1 LQSYFE
7 IFRKRFF
14 DRESYIGRVS
24 ISSQFYFQI
33 CLVLRPANSFSL
45 YFFLFIPFN
54 DQKKRRRR
62 KRRKVSWGV
71 IGRVSGVQDVRQ
83 VLTDSNYFIWFWG
96 LETGVVK
103 WIGSL

>member
-1 LQSYFE
+1 M
-7 IFRKRFF
+7 IK
-14 DRESYIGRVS
+14 
-24 ISSQFYFQI
+24 
-33 CLVLRPANSFSL
+33 
-45 YFFLFIPFN
+45 
-54 DQKKRRRR
+54 KKRRRR
-62 KRRKVSWGV
+62 KRRKVSWGE